1 MSTKFFALV
10 CLLVIVSSV
19 AFDQETKDRKCVAGK
34 RFYDG
39 CNWCSCSRT
48 GIPFCTLM
56 TCTMIDPETGGMV
69 MMKLLDPPEDFWEK
83 S

>member
-19 AFDQETKDRKCVAGK
+19 AFDQETNRKCVAGK